1 MKYILDRTY
10 AKELLEWAYEQNPGP
25 WFEHSLHVAHAT
37 ENIIIELIKNG
48 YNLDAD
54 IAYNAALL
62 HDIGRYKGFTKS
74 VIHSYDG
81 YMYMN
86 DLGYTGNA
94 VICVTHSFPCKNEHI
109 DIAAEWSLVPDHMRS
124 RLVEILNEHCNYDLY
139 NKVITL
145 CDALADAGGFT
156 TLERRLISVGLRHG
170 TTSHTSLHWK
180 GFYAIKKELE
190 ALIGKS
196 IYTVLHDVEK
206 SIYED
211 IEY

>member
-10 AKELLEWAYEQNPGP
+10 AKELLKWAYEQNPGP

-37 ENIIIELIKNG
+37 ENIIIELIKKG
-48 YNLDAD
+48 YKLDAD

-94 VICVTHSFPCKNEHI
+94 IICVTHSFPCKNEHI
-109 DIAAEWSLVPDHMRS
+109 DIAAEWSLVPDHMKS
-124 RLVEILNEHCNYDLY
+124 RLVAILNEHSNYDLY

-145 CDALADAGGFT
+145 CDALADADGFT

-196 IYTVLHDVEK
+196 IYTILPDAGK

>member
-1 MKYILDRTY
+1 MKYIVDRTY
-10 AKELLEWAYEQNPGP
+10 AKELLKWAYEQNPGP
-25 WFEHSLHVAHAT
+25 WFEHSINVAQAT

-109 DIAAEWSLVPDHMRS
+109 DIAAEWSLVPDHMRIQ
-124 RLVEILNEHCNYDLY
+124 LVEILNEHCNYDLY

-145 CDALADAGGFT
+145 CDALADADGFT

-196 IYTVLHDVEK
+196 IYTVLPDVEN

-211 IEY
+211 IKY

>member
-10 AKELLEWAYEQNPGP
+10 AKELLKWAYEQNPGP

-37 ENIIIELIKNG
+37 ENIIIELIKKG
-48 YNLDAD
+48 YKLDAD

-94 VICVTHSFPCKNEHI
+94 IICVTHSFPCKNEHI
-109 DIAAEWSLVPDHMRS
+109 DIAAEWSLVPDHMKS
-124 RLVEILNEHCNYDLY
+124 RLVAILNEHSNYDLY

-145 CDALADAGGFT
+145 CDALADADGFT

-196 IYTVLHDVEK
+196 IYTILPDVGK
-206 SIYED
+206 SIY
-211 IEY
+211 

>member
-37 ENIIIELIKNG
+37 ENIIIELIKKG
-48 YNLDAD
+48 YKLDAD

-109 DIAAEWSLVPDHMRS
+109 NIAAEWSLVPDHMRS

-145 CDALADAGGFT
+145 CDALADADGFT

-196 IYTVLHDVEK
+196 IYTVLPDVGK

>member
-25 WFEHSLHVAHAT
+25 WFEHSLHVAQAT
-37 ENIIIELIKNG
+37 ENIIIELIKKG
-48 YNLDAD
+48 YKLDAD

-109 DIAAEWSLVPDHMRS
+109 DIAAEWSLVPHHMRS

-145 CDALADAGGFT
+145 CDALADADGFT

-196 IYTVLHDVEK
+196 IYTILPDVGK

>member
-1 MKYILDRTY
+1 MKYLLDRTY
-10 AKELLEWAYEQNPGP
+10 AKELLKWAYEQNPGP

-37 ENIIIELIKNG
+37 ENIIIELIKKG
-48 YNLDAD
+48 YKLDAD

-94 VICVTHSFPCKNEHI
+94 IICVTHSFPCKNEHI
-109 DIAAEWSLVPDHMRS
+109 DIAAEWSLVPDHMKS
-124 RLVEILNEHCNYDLY
+124 RLVAILNEHSNYDLY

-145 CDALADAGGFT
+145 CDALADADGFT

-196 IYTVLHDVEK
+196 IYTILPDVGK

>member
-1 MKYILDRTY
+1 MKYILDRMY

-37 ENIIIELIKNG
+37 ENIIIELIKKG
-48 YNLDAD
+48 YKLDAD

-145 CDALADAGGFT
+145 CDALADADGFT

-196 IYTVLHDVEK
+196 IYTVLPDVEK

>member
-37 ENIIIELIKNG
+37 ENIIIELIKKG
-48 YNLDAD
+48 YKLDAD

-74 VIHSYDG
+74 VLHSYDG

-145 CDALADAGGFT
+145 CDALADADGFT

-196 IYTVLHDVEK
+196 IYTVLPDVEK

>member
-86 DLGYTGNA
+86 DLGYTGDA

-196 IYTVLHDVEK
+196 IYTVLPDVEK

>member
-190 ALIGKS
+190 ALMGKS
-196 IYTVLHDVEK
+196 IYTVLPDVEK

-211 IEY
+211 IAY

>member
-1 MKYILDRTY
+1 DRMY

-37 ENIIIELIKNG
+37 ENIIIELIKKG
-48 YNLDAD
+48 YKLDAD

-145 CDALADAGGFT
+145 CDALADADGFT

-196 IYTVLHDVEK
+196 IYTVLPDVEK

>member
-10 AKELLEWAYEQNPGP
+10 AKELLKWAYEQNPGP

-37 ENIIIELIKNG
+37 ENIIIELIKKG
-48 YNLDAD
+48 YKLDAD

-94 VICVTHSFPCKNEHI
+94 IICVTHSFPCKNEHI
-109 DIAAEWSLVPDHMRS
+109 DIAAEWSLVPDHMKS
-124 RLVEILNEHCNYDLY
+124 RLVAILNEHSNYDLY

-145 CDALADAGGFT
+145 CDALADADGFT

-170 TTSHTSLHWK
+170 TTSYTSLHWK

-196 IYTVLHDVEK
+196 IYTILPDVGK

>member
-37 ENIIIELIKNG
+37 ENIIIELIKKG
-48 YNLDAD
+48 YKLDSD

-94 VICVTHSFPCKNEHI
+94 IICVTHSFPCKNEHI
-109 DIAAEWSLVPDHMRS
+109 DIAAEWSLVPDHMKS
-124 RLVEILNEHCNYDLY
+124 RLVAILNEHSNYDLY

-196 IYTVLHDVEK
+196 IYTVLPDVGK

>member
-1 MKYILDRTY
+1 MKYIVDRTY

-25 WFEHSLHVAHAT
+25 WFEHSINVAQAT

-109 DIAAEWSLVPDHMRS
+109 DIAAEWSLVPDYMRIQ
-124 RLVEILNEHCNYDLY
+124 LVEILIEHCNYDLY

-145 CDALADAGGFT
+145 CDALADADGFT

-196 IYTVLHDVEK
+196 IYTVLPDVEN

-211 IEY
+211 IKY

>member
-10 AKELLEWAYEQNPGP
+10 AKELLEWAYEQNPGH

-37 ENIIIELIKNG
+37 ENIIIELIKKG
-48 YNLDAD
+48 YKLDAD

-94 VICVTHSFPCKNEHI
+94 IICVTHSFPCKNEHL
-109 DIAAEWSLVPDHMRS
+109 DIAAEWSLVPDHMKS
-124 RLVEILNEHCNYDLY
+124 RLVAILNEHSNYDLY

-145 CDALADAGGFT
+145 CDALADADGFT

-196 IYTVLHDVEK
+196 IYTILPDVGK

>member
-1 MKYILDRTY
+1 MKYIVDRTY
-10 AKELLEWAYEQNPGP
+10 AKELLKWAYEQNPGP
-25 WFEHSLHVAHAT
+25 WFEHSINVAQAT

-109 DIAAEWSLVPDHMRS
+109 DIAAEWSLVPDYMRIQ
-124 RLVEILNEHCNYDLY
+124 LVEILIEHCNYDIY
-139 NKVITL
+139 NKGITL
-145 CDALADAGGFT
+145 CDALADADGFT

-196 IYTVLHDVEK
+196 IYTVLPDVEN

-211 IEY
+211 IKY

>member
-25 WFEHSLHVAHAT
+25 WFEHSIHVAHAT
-37 ENIIIELIKNG
+37 EKIIVELIKNG
-48 YNLDAD
+48 HDLDVD
-54 IAYNAALL
+54 VAYNAALL

-94 VICVTHSFPCKNEHI
+94 IICVTHSFPCKNEHI
-109 DIAAEWSLVPDHMRS
+109 DIAAEWSLVPDHMKIQ
-124 RLVEILNEHCNYDLY
+124 LVDTLNEHSDYDLY

-145 CDALADAGGFT
+145 CDALADADGFT
-156 TLERRLISVGLRHG
+156 TLERRLVSVGLRHG

-190 ALIGKS
+190 SLIGKS
-196 IYTVLHDVEK
+196 IYILLTDVEK

>member
-1 MKYILDRTY
+1 MKYIVDRTY
-10 AKELLEWAYEQNPGP
+10 AKELLKWAYEQNPGP
-25 WFEHSLHVAHAT
+25 WFEHSINVAQAT

-109 DIAAEWSLVPDHMRS
+109 DIAAEWSLVPDYMRIQ
-124 RLVEILNEHCNYDLY
+124 LVEILIEHCNYDIY

-145 CDALADAGGFT
+145 CDALADADGFT

-196 IYTVLHDVEK
+196 IYTVLPDVEN

-211 IEY
+211 IKY

>member
-25 WFEHSLHVAHAT
+25 WFEHSLYVAHAT
-37 ENIIIELIKNG
+37 ENIIIELIKKG
-48 YNLDAD
+48 YDLDAD

-94 VICVTHSFPCKNEHI
+94 IICVTHSFPCKNEHI
-109 DIAAEWSLVPDHMRS
+109 DIAAEWNLVPDHMKS
-124 RLVEILNEHCNYDLY
+124 RLVAILNEHSNYDLY

-145 CDALADAGGFT
+145 CDALADADGFT

-190 ALIGKS
+190 VLIGKS
-196 IYTVLHDVEK
+196 IYTVLPDVEN